1 MVPAVEMSPEAN
13 GAVMP
18 EKLPRR
24 SGGESELAA
33 QADLIRELLAE
44 FQAGNQEIG
53 LVRNDL
59 EGIRKDLG
67 GCRDDIRELTKAL
80 RGGNGSEGLMT
91 AALRLQDRVTRVEQR
106 AEELASH
113 GTPAS
118 HGALVKVETAQAELL
133 RRVGLNEV
141 AVDDM
146 RKEIKRDRER
156 MASRVWWVVAAAVTA
171 GLSLIGAATS
181 IVALFVKR

>member
-1 MVPAVEMSPEAN
+1 
-13 GAVMP
+13 MP
-18 EKLPRR
+18 EKVPRR
-24 SGGESELAA
+24 SGESELGAHA
-33 QADLIRELLAE
+33 GLIRELLAE
-44 FQAGNQEIG
+44 FQVGNQEIG
-53 LVRNDL
+53 LVRSDL

-80 RGGNGSEGLMT
+80 RGGNGTEGLMT
-91 AALRLQDRVTRVEQR
+91 HALRLQDRVTRVEQR

-118 HGALVKVETAQAELL
+118 HSALVKVEGIQMELL

-156 MASRVWWVVAAAVTA
+156 MTNRVWWVVAAAVTA
-171 GLSLIGAATS
+171 GLSLVVAVTS
-181 IVALFVKR
+181 VIALFSRKG